1 MARIAFDSTSG
12 NTGGGGWQP
21 LPAGDYTVQFDAVE
35 QTVSKQNNPQLQ
47 LSGHVVD
54 GPHDGHKL
62 KIWMSLV
69 PQAAFR
75 LEMLLAAALPA
86 DSYEQLD
93 TGEVSVRKVGGQ
105 EVEEPIYSY
114 SFDTDDLVGAQVI
127 YAVTEGEYNG
137 RKKNEF
143 DSPRAVTVAPAK
155 AAVGRPVAPSRPV
168 ALPPQRAA
176 APAAQPA
183 RRRVGG

>member
-1 MARIAFDSTSG
+1 MARIAFDSTAG

-35 QTVSKQNNPQLQ
+35 QTVSKNNNAQLQ

-86 DSYEQLD
+86 ESYEQID
-93 TGEVSVRKVGGQ
+93 TGEVSVRKVKGQ
-105 EVEEPIYSY
+105 EIEEPIYSY
-114 SFDTDDLVGAQVI
+114 SFDTDDLVGAQVV

-137 RKKNEF
+137 NKKNEF
-143 DSPRAVTVAPAK
+143 DSPRAVVVAAVK
-155 AAVGRPVAPSRPV
+155 AAAGRPVVASRPV
-168 ALPPQRAA
+168 AAPAQRAA
-176 APAAQPA
+176 ATVALPA